1 MKLTRRHRPAWALA
15 IALAAAVTPTFAQR
29 AGAETPHNVVTLAAS
44 ASTEVMQDRLSMLLA
59 VTREG
64 SDAAA
69 VQTQLKSVL
78 DAALTEAKASAGAG
92 GGFEVRTGAF
102 SLYPRYGKEG
112 RISGWQGRAELVL
125 EGRDT
130 ARITATA
137 GKLTGLTVAQV
148 NFSLSREERQRA
160 ESALQA
166 EAIERFRARAGEIA
180 RGFGF
185 SGFGL
190 REVSVNTED
199 SGRNPPMPRM
209 VAMAARAEVAD
220 APVPV
225 EAGRSTVTVTVSGS
239 VQLR

>member
-1 MKLTRRHRPAWALA
+1 MNLTRRHRPAWALA
-15 IALAAAVTPTFAQR
+15 FALAAAAAPAFAQ
-29 AGAETPHNVVTLAAS
+29 GAAAEVPHNVVTLTAS
-44 ASTEVMQDRLSMLLA
+44 ASAEVMQDRLSMLLA
-59 VTREG
+59 VTRDG

-78 DAALTEAKASAGAG
+78 DAALTEARTAARA

-102 SLYPRYGKEG
+102 SLYPRYGKDG
-112 RISGWQGRAELVL
+112 RINGWQGRAELVL
-125 EGRDT
+125 EGRDI
-130 ARITATA
+130 ARISATA

-185 SGFGL
+185 NNFGL
-190 REVSVNTED
+190 REVAVNTED

-209 VAMAARAEVAD
+209 VAMAARAEAAD